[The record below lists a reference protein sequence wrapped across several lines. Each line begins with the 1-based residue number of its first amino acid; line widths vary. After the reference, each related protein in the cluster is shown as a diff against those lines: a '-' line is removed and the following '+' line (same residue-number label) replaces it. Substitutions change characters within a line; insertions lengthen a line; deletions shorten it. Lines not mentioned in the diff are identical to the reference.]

1 MADTLSVGSLSLSN
15 GATRLTGTSSN
26 LDTEALVAAA
36 YQAKRQ
42 PAVRLEQ
49 RVARNEARAA
59 AWTELRGLLEELK
72 DSVAGLRN
80 PPGLL
85 GASENLF
92 EAKQAFVTGSGTE
105 AADGLVGVSVEN
117 SATVGVFTLE
127 VERLA
132 TANKL
137 MARSVGAA
145 GQTLAEAWNGGTAFD
160 GTLELGLAGGTKA
173 TIAVH
178 GDMSA
183 DDLRAA
189 INAVAARTGVAASIV
204 GVSADERRLVLTA
217 TETGGVIELADTG
230 GVGGLMAATTL
241 QAAQTARLSIDGIPL
256 ERTTNRIDDA
266 LPGVTL
272 DLFRAE
278 PGTPLTV
285 KVEPSLAAAKEQLL
299 GFVSAYNAVREFVAR
314 QGTVDANGNL
324 AEDAVLFGDRTLR
337 ALTQKLGDLVG
348 SSVPGLDA
356 GTLSTLRDVGITL
369 EAGGRLKVDEA
380 TLDSRLLGRLDEVR
394 RVFEFSASAS
404 SSGLAVYARANGL
417 SDLAFTVEVSDADG
431 DGRPEA
437 ATLDGVAAIVDGGM
451 IQGAPGTPY
460 AGLKLIWSGRGSASI
475 DLAVSPGL
483 ADQLYNALDTA
494 LDQGD
499 GPLQRSADELAAAN
513 RDAAVR
519 IAQIEDRASRAREL
533 LIQRLSAMESALSLA
548 NTMLTQLRAQM
559 DAMSQSSQ

>member
-217 TETGGVIELADTG
+217 TEAGGVIELADTG

>member
-173 TIAVH
+173 TIAVR

-217 TETGGVIELADTG
+217 TEAGGVIELADTG

-356 GTLSTLRDVGITL
+356 GALSTLRDVGITL

>member
-1 MADTLSVGSLSLSN
+1 MADTLSVGSLSVAN
-15 GATRLTGTSSN
+15 GATRLSGTSSN

-59 AWTELRGLLEELK
+59 AWTELRGLLEKLK

-92 EAKQAFVTGSGTE
+92 EAKQAFVTGSDT
-105 AADGLVGVSVEN
+105 AATDGLVGVSVAN
-117 SATVGVFTLE
+117 SAAAGTFTLE

-173 TIAVH
+173 TIAVR

-189 INAVAARTGVAASIV
+189 INAVTGRTGVAASIV
-204 GVSADERRLVLTA
+204 GVSAGERRLVLTA
-217 TETGGVIELADTG
+217 TETGRAIELADTG

-241 QAAQTARLSIDGIPL
+241 QAAQTARLSIDGIAF

-285 KVEPSLAAAKEQLL
+285 KIEPSLAAAKEQLL
-299 GFVSAYNAVREFVAR
+299 GFVAAYNEVRDFVAR
-314 QGTVDANGNL
+314 QGTVDADGTL
-324 AEDAVLFGDRTLR
+324 GEGAVLFGDRTLR
-337 ALTQKLGDLVG
+337 ALAQKLGDLVG

-356 GTLSTLRDVGITL
+356 GALSTLRDVGITL
-369 EAGGRLKVDEA
+369 EAGGRLRVDEA

-394 RVFEFSASAS
+394 RVFEFTANASAG
-404 SSGLAVYARANGL
+404 GLVVYARANGL
-417 SDLAFTVEVSDADG
+417 SDLAFTVEVTDADA
-431 DGRPEA
+431 DGRPES

-483 ADQLYNALDTA
+483 ADQLYNAVDTA

-499 GPLQRSADELAAAN
+499 GPLQRSVGELADAN
-513 RDAAVR
+513 RDAAAR

>member
-173 TIAVH
+173 TIAVR

-356 GTLSTLRDVGITL
+356 GALSTLRDVGITL

-417 SDLAFTVEVSDADG
+417 SDLAFKVEVSDADG
-431 DGRPEA
+431 NGRPEA

-494 LDQGD
+494 LDQSD